1 VAIIGQVLVPL
12 VLKVTAKAG
21 VMVLVDGK
29 MGNVVQYRM
38 VNSTTWAKIAGRNV
52 IRDKVIAIGVAPKAF
67 AARLRMAGPIFQT
80 DVMGHLV
87 EVPDMNVLLINP
99 ALDLPTEQ
107 ATLNRN

>member
-1 VAIIGQVLVPL
+1 MTQF
-12 VLKVTAKAG
+12 VT
-21 VMVLVDGK
+21 DFS
-29 MGNVVQYRM
+29 QRM

-99 ALDLPTEQ
+99 VSLL
-107 ATLNRN
+107 